1 MRIHSNNNINI
12 GILDGNEDVQDLLNI
27 NGYREAIKNEIFELE
42 SWNANDALNYLTG
55 MLTVKFSEEP
65 VPRLENVETLEGV
78 DISWSSLGKLYF
90 KELEKRVL
98 WIRKLWD
105 SGNHKDKNPI
115 NYYIEWAQ
123 EKNIDVPWL
132 DYYKENFYEANAT
145 DDDHFPIKTRD
156 NLLRVIGT
164 LHEIL
169 LNFPIKTL
177 QNSET
182 IDSHAI
188 SANVNPDAPVFKSQA
203 DLIKFIKFKY
213 DGIAGLSKRQLEDVF
228 PDAKKALDN

>member
-1 MRIHSNNNINI
+1 
-12 GILDGNEDVQDLLNI
+12 
-27 NGYREAIKNEIFELE
+27 
-42 SWNANDALNYLTG
+42 

-65 VPRLENVETLEGV
+65 VPRLDNVETLEGV

-132 DYYKENFYEANAT
+132 DYYLENFFESNAT

-177 QNSET
+177 QNPEA
-182 IDSHAI
+182 IDSHII
-188 SANVNPDAPVFKSQA
+188 SKNVNSDAPVFKSQA